1 MTASNAPRARI
12 ACAFALLAAS
22 CLALTPS
29 WAAGNPFDQSVTPVL
44 VGERLPATTFID
56 QHHRRF
62 SFDTLAGQTVVA
74 SFIFTRCKDECPL
87 ITQRFVRLDR
97 LLGRGPYTLAL
108 VTIDPARD
116 TPAVIAAYASKYRL
130 PGRVHL
136 LTGSPDHV
144 NAFVRAS
151 GVSVIDNGSGDLIHN
166 TKLFIIDRD
175 GRLADVVDDPG
186 WSPADVAAQVEHV
199 AGASSSLVAR
209 VDFQLTNEIANLCG
223 GSFQTASGILDA
235 LAAGLVITAGIIV
248 LAVLRRRIF
257 AQGS

>member
-1 MTASNAPRARI
+1 L
-12 ACAFALLAAS
+12 ALFAAS
-22 CLALTPS
+22 CLAPTPG
-29 WAAGNPFDQSVTPVL
+29 WAAGNPFDQSVRPVL
-44 VGERLPATTFID
+44 VGERLPATTFVD
-56 QHHRRF
+56 QHGRRF
-62 SFDTLAGQTVVA
+62 SFDSRTGQTVVA

-108 VTIDPARD
+108 VTIDPVRD
-116 TPAVIAAYASKYRL
+116 TPAVIAEYASEHGVT
-130 PGRVHL
+130 GRVHV
-136 LTGSPDHV
+136 LTGSPDQV

-151 GVSVIDNGSGDLIHN
+151 GVSAIDNGSGDLIHN

-199 AGASSSLVAR
+199 AGASSSLLAR

-223 GSFQTASGILDA
+223 GSFQTASGVLDA
-235 LAAGLVITAGIIV
+235 LAAGLVIAVGV
-248 LAVLRRRIF
+248 VLLAVLRKRIF